1 MSSANE
7 RLHELEDQLIHINGL
22 MQALIKIL
30 PDGNDYVC
38 IANELERRL
47 HEFQKSFCEG
57 WEDLSNL

>member
-38 IANELERRL
+38 IANELERQL
-47 HEFQKSFCEG
+47 HAFQKNFDDG
-57 WEDLSNL
+57 WEDFSRG

>member
-22 MQALIKIL
+22 MQALIKLL

-38 IANELERRL
+38 IANELEKQL
-47 HEFQKSFCEG
+47 FEFQKSFDDV
-57 WEDLSNL
+57 WEDLLNL